1 VSDHEHDHEHA
12 RGSEHGMTTG
22 PDDHATGPHAAA
34 APGSPG
40 AARSADAAGG
50 GGAAAGEDRGTSGAP
65 LTEWTPQRL
74 QRNAKQFVKFGLVG
88 MSGVLVNLVVFNLTM
103 RLWALLSGHEG
114 GDLPLRVEYLANGLG
129 FLVAVLSN
137 YALNR
142 RWTFQSTGR
151 KRHELPKFFVVSV
164 TAYAVNA
171 LVFHVCRVQLE
182 LAPNPSQLI
191 AIVCVMPINFIFNK
205 LWSFK

>member
-1 VSDHEHDHEHA
+1 
-12 RGSEHGMTTG
+12 MTTG
-22 PDDHATGPHAAA
+22 PEGQATGPRAAVAPESSRA
-34 APGSPG
+34 AESP
-40 AARSADAAGG
+40 DTNTAAGADESG
-50 GGAAAGEDRGTSGAP
+50 RGASGAP
-65 LTEWTPQRL
+65 LTEWTSQRV

-88 MSGVLVNLVVFNLTM
+88 LSGVLVNLAVFNLTM

-114 GDLPLRVEYLANGLG
+114 GALPLRVEYLANGLG

-142 RWTFQSTGR
+142 RWTFQSTGL

-171 LVFHVCRVQLE
+171 LVFHICRVQLE